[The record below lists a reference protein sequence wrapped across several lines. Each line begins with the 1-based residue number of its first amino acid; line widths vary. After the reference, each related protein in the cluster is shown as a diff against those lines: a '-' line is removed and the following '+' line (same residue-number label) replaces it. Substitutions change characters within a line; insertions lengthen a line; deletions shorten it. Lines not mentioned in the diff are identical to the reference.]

1 MRSKPLLF
9 FFMSLRS
16 VAHLLPQHNLIYLD
30 GHRPFSY
37 FTGRQKNLK
46 GEKTKL
52 SQKDPL
58 GVEPCGPTQAKAVGG
73 NFW

>member
-1 MRSKPLLF
+1 MP
-9 FFMSLRS
+9 LRS
-16 VAHLLPQHNLIYLD
+16 VAHLLPQHNVIYLD
-30 GHRPFSY
+30 GHRPLPY
-37 FTGRQKNLK
+37 FTQRKKYLK

-58 GVEPCGPTQAKAVGG
+58 GVEPCGLTQAQVVGG